1 MPSPQSCRSITPETA
16 LKLLEALKRSRH
28 AISDSY
34 MQCDAE
40 WRDHDAVAS
49 RYDHLVQKARAQ
61 INAAIALAEQE
72 MERVDG

>member
-1 MPSPQSCRSITPETA
+1 MSDITPSTA

-40 WRDHDAVAS
+40 WKEQDAAAS

-61 INAAIALAEQE
+61 INSAIALAEQE
-72 MERVDG
+72 LEKDR